1 MKQQYLSLIFALF
14 LSSGLM
20 AQTRYLEEVYT
31 DVNVEYG
38 IEYAQ
43 NISVLLQGVESLK
56 LDVYTPAGDDATE
69 RPLFLYFHTGSFL
82 PQYINNQ
89 ITGGRKDSTVVEIC
103 KRLARR
109 GFVAASV
116 SYRAGWLPTAQDQ
129 DTRTGTLLQAAYRGI
144 QDMKTAVRFFRQSV
158 KNDDNP
164 YGIDTTRVGL
174 IGQGTGGYIAF
185 GAYLDTITEAHID
198 KFIDSRTLDYYVL
211 EEVHGNVQGTNLTQL
226 NLPNHVGHT
235 DDVQFVMEFGGAMG
249 DISWLN
255 GEPDREPPVVGFH
268 TNIDPFAPYGD
279 GAVIVPVTNQFVVN
293 VSGPRT
299 VVQKANDTG
308 VNAVFEVANQEN
320 TPLNAKVEAYSSIVY
335 DTTGLTLAT
344 ENCYPFVFSS
354 AASGPWEWWDFD
366 QLSAE
371 IEDFNEITGE
381 DISAATLDF
390 TGKLTNPDMSKEK
403 AMRYIDTIMNYTL
416 PRAYYGM
423 DLANIS
429 SVDILD
435 ASKVELEMYPNPA
448 SDYVVF
454 RTAEEMPIKDIAIY
468 NIEGRLMRV
477 VMDINNHAY
486 EFQRKNLAP
495 GMYVVKMRFDEG
507 ILSKKLVIRD

>member
-1 MKQQYLSLIFALF
+1 MKQQYLYLIFTLF
-14 LSSGLM
+14 LTSGLM
-20 AQTRYLEEVYT
+20 AQTRYLDEVFT
-31 DVNVEYG
+31 DVNVEYD
-38 IEYAQ
+38 IEYGQ
-43 NISVLLQGVESLK
+43 NISILAQEAVSLK
-56 LDVYTPAGDDATE
+56 LDLYTPAGDDNTE

-89 ITGGRKDSTVVEIC
+89 ITGGRRDSTVVEIC

-109 GFVAASV
+109 GYAAAAV
-116 SYRAGWLPTAQDQ
+116 SYRSGWLPTAQDQ
-129 DTRTGTLLQAAYRGI
+129 DTRTGTLLQAAYRGV
-144 QDMKTAVRFFRQSV
+144 QDMKTSVRYFRRSV
-158 KNDDNP
+158 AEMDNP
-164 YGIDTTRVGL
+164 YGVDPTRIGL

-185 GAYLDTITEAHID
+185 GAYLDTISEAHIP
-198 KFIDSRTLDYYVL
+198 KFIDSRTLDFYVIDSI
-211 EEVHGNVQGTNLTQL
+211 HGNVQGTNTAQL
-226 NLPNHVGHT
+226 SLPNHAGYT

-249 DISWLN
+249 DISWLE

-268 TNIDPFAPYGD
+268 VSTDPFAPFGD

-308 VNAVFEVANQEN
+308 VNAVFESANEESN
-320 TPLNAKVEAYSSIVY
+320 PLNDRVEALSSVPF
-335 DTTGLTLAT
+335 DTAT
-344 ENCYPFVFSS
+344 TFATKNFYPFAFTSVQ
-354 AASGPWEWWDFD
+354 SGPWEWWNPD

-371 IEDFNEITGE
+371 IAAFNEATGE
-381 DISAATLDF
+381 NISAVTLDF
-390 TGKLTNPDMSKEK
+390 AGRLTNPDMSKEK
-403 AMRYIDTIMNYTL
+403 AMRYIDTLMNFTL
-416 PRAYYGM
+416 PRAYYGL

-435 ASKVELEMYPNPA
+435 ASKVALEMYPNPTT
-448 SDYVVF
+448 DYVVF

-468 NIEGRLMRV
+468 NIEGRLMHV
-477 VMDINNHAY
+477 VMDVNNHAY

-495 GMYVVKMRFDEG
+495 GMYVVKLRFEDG